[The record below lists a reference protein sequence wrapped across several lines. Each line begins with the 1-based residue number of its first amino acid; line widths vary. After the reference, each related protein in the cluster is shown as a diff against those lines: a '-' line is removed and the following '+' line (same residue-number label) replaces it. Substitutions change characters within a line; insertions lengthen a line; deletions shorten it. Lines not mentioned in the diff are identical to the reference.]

1 MGLSFITSKMH
12 YLFLIIALLLN
23 ASANILMKVGETKMG
38 SFKSLSF
45 SQITLKLVTNYFLI
59 LGLIFFALNVIFY
72 FLSLTKI
79 NLSAAYPIMT
89 SGGFLIISL
98 VSILYLRE
106 SLTSLQIIG
115 IILIAIGITFIA
127 YHLK

>member
-23 ASANILMKVGETKMG
+23 ASANILMKVGATKMG

>member
-1 MGLSFITSKMH
+1 MDLFFITYNMQ
-12 YLFLIIALLLN
+12 YIFLIIALILN
-23 ASANILMKVGETKMG
+23 ASANILIKVGATKMG
-38 SFKSLSF
+38 SLKNLNTTETIFK
-45 SQITLKLVTNYFLI
+45 VATNYFLI
-59 LGLIFFALNVIFY
+59 FGLIFFALNVIFY

-98 VSILYLRE
+98 FSIFYLKE
-106 SLTSLQIIG
+106 SITSLQIAG